1 MISTRFEKKIQ
12 EIEERNIWCK
22 ITEEKQVFN
31 LKINGVILNGICHLS
46 KITKRALWGPF
57 IPRVKGVRGC
67 HPRKVFEILIQ

>member
-1 MISTRFEKKIQ
+1 MIVGAQS
-12 EIEERNIWCK
+12 NYLYNK

-57 IPRVKGVRGC
+57 IPWVKGVRGC
-67 HPRKVFEILIQ
+67 DLPKII